1 MIKTDYFV
9 PVFIAVVVV
18 VGLFKKVPLFDAF
31 IVGAKKG
38 FEILLNIAPTIV
50 GLIVAVDM
58 LKASGAITMLCDF
71 ISPVA
76 DALGFPKEIVPM
88 VLLRPVSG
96 GGSTALLTNIYKDCG
111 PDSFAGQVASVLAGS
126 TETTFYAIAV
136 YYGSVKVKKVRHTL
150 AAALCADFTAFVM
163 AVLTVRLILGSS

>member
-1 MIKTDYFV
+1 MELFI
-9 PVFIAVVVV
+9 PVFVAVVIV
-18 VGLFKKVPLFDAF
+18 VGLIKRVPLFDAF
-31 IVGAKKG
+31 VEGAKKG
-38 FEILLNIAPTIV
+38 LQILLNIAPTLV

-58 LKASGAITMLCDF
+58 LKASGAMEMLCNF
-71 ISPVA
+71 VTPLA

-96 GGSTALLTNIYKDCG
+96 GGSTALLTGIYKDCG

-136 YYGSVKVKKVRHTL
+136 YFGSVNIKKIRHTL
-150 AAALCADFTAFVM
+150 VAALAADFTAAVM
-163 AVLTVRLILGSS
+163 AVLTVRIMLGGS

>member
-1 MIKTDYFV
+1 MPI
-9 PVFIAVVVV
+9 FIASVVV
-18 VGLFKKVPLFDAF
+18 VGFIRKVPLFDAF
-31 IVGAKKG
+31 VEGAKKG
-38 FEILLNIAPTIV
+38 FQILLNIAPTIV

-58 LKASGAITMLCDF
+58 LKASGAIDMLCDF

-76 DALGFPKEIVPM
+76 DTLGFPKEIVPM

-126 TETTFYAIAV
+126 TETTFYATAV
-136 YYGSVKVKKVRHTL
+136 YYGSVKVKKIRHTL
-150 AAALCADFTAFVM
+150 VAALSADFTAAVM
-163 AVLTVRLILGSS
+163 AVLTVRLILGSG